1 MSAKERK
8 RPGIRVFFGLLFWIR
23 SVTIQ
28 AKKRN
33 DMSLG
38 EKNNKI
44 LSVGID
50 IGTTTTSMILSKLAV
65 ENTAMVYMA
74 PNVELTSKEIIY
86 RSPVYMTPLISEE
99 QLDGDKIREIIETE
113 YRNAGITPND
123 VDSGAVIITGE
134 SALKENARLITEKL
148 SEFAG
153 DFVVATAGPD
163 LESIIAGRG
172 AGTESFS
179 KVYGCV
185 AANLDI
191 GGGTTNISVFNCGDL
206 VAQTCIDV
214 GGRLIRYDDSGE
226 ITYVSKRFN
235 DVGKE
240 RNIYVVPGM
249 RVDDN
254 KMALAGDLL
263 ADVILDAIH
272 EEHYSFTRIST
283 TKNSRKLN
291 LNYPIQFITL
301 SGGVADCYY
310 NDEQDLYRYNDLGV
324 AIAQALKKKLKTEPF
339 EVVESME
346 TIRATVVGAGI
357 YTTEVSGSTISYSEE
372 VFPLKNL
379 PVFKV
384 GEKAEQALYECDTRI
399 AREELGWFLDQSQNE
414 KIGIC
419 IKGLPKASYQDI
431 INLAKSLV
439 EIDEE
444 CLGWDT
450 PLVVLS
456 ENDMAKA
463 LGQMLEREIKND
475 KCVLCLDKITMDSGD
490 YIDIGKP
497 ILNGIAVPIVI
508 KTLIFN

>member
-1 MSAKERK
+1 M
-8 RPGIRVFFGLLFWIR
+8 
-23 SVTIQ
+23 
-28 AKKRN
+28 
-33 DMSLG
+33 
-38 EKNNKI
+38 
-44 LSVGID
+44 
-50 IGTTTTSMILSKLAV
+50 
-65 ENTAMVYMA
+65 
-74 PNVELTSKEIIY
+74 
-86 RSPVYMTPLISEE
+86 
-99 QLDGDKIREIIETE
+99 
-113 YRNAGITPND
+113 
-123 VDSGAVIITGE
+123 
-134 SALKENARLITEKL
+134 
-148 SEFAG
+148 
-153 DFVVATAGPD
+153 
-163 LESIIAGRG
+163 
-172 AGTESFS
+172 
-179 KVYGCV
+179 

-214 GGRLIRYDDSGE
+214 GGRLIRYDDNGE
-226 ITYVSKRFN
+226 ITYVSQRFN

-240 RNIYVVPGM
+240 RNIYVVPQM

-263 ADVILDAIH
+263 SDVILDAIH
-272 EEHYSFTRIST
+272 MEHYSFTRIAT

-291 LNYPIQFITL
+291 LTYPIQFITL

-310 NDEQDLYRYNDLGV
+310 NDEQDLYKYNDLGV
-324 AIAQALKKKLKTEPF
+324 AIAQALKKKFKNEPF
-339 EVVESME
+339 EVVESKE

-419 IKGLPKASYQDI
+419 IKGKKKASYQDI

-439 EIDEE
+439 EIDED

-463 LGQMLEREIKND
+463 LGQMIEREIKND
-475 KCVLCLDKITMDSGD
+475 KCVLCLDKIKMGSGD